1 VSVYVTKPRTKPT
14 EKEIELI
21 NYVSQ
26 GWLVIEAAELI
37 GITYMGAL
45 SRSRRL
51 KRISGQPT
59 LAGLVYWGLTEM
71 YIQRDRIGIKP
82 LLPRELDV
90 VKLLARGK
98 TEAQAGNA
106 LHLSASGTHRR
117 IKVAKLHTGAST
129 HAHLVAIAWAEDW
142 LV

>member
-1 VSVYVTKPRTKPT
+1 MSVYVTRPRTRPT
-14 EKEIELI
+14 AKEIELI

-26 GWLVIEAAELI
+26 GWLITEAAELI
-37 GITYMGAL
+37 GISYMGAL

-51 KRISGQPT
+51 KRISGKPT
-59 LAGLVYWGLTEM
+59 MAAIVYWGLTEL

-82 LLPRELDV
+82 LKKTELDV
-90 VKLLARGK
+90 VKLLAEGK
-98 TEAQAGNA
+98 TEEQVGNR
-106 LHLSASGTHRR
+106 LGLSTSGTHRR

-142 LV
+142 LI